1 MLFDWVNSSP
11 IIETIDDNPNSV
23 YSVASLLVDDLES
36 RQLILE
42 SPDIDSAINEL
53 TLMFSSFGEEE

>member
-1 MLFDWVNSSP
+1 
-11 IIETIDDNPNSV
+11 
-23 YSVASLLVDDLES
+23 LLVDDLES